1 MRRFQYKP
9 VTGGSRKMV
18 FSIIVFIAVLSAF
31 MGGLSSLSD
40 STLSR
45 QKESLENALMRS
57 ITYCYIEE
65 GLTPKVWII

>member
-9 VTGGSRKMV
+9 VAGGSRKMV

-40 STLSR
+40 NTLSR
-45 QKESLENALMRS
+45 QKESLEM
-57 ITYCYIEE
+57 
-65 GLTPKVWII
+65 P